1 MSRVRWDW
9 DDECGIGRVGLG
21 GEGVGSKEREVET
34 CGVMKTTNEK
44 SGPLLVGEERACGWH
59 QLAPFMGR
67 LKCFMG
73 MQTEFR
79 AVLGGATAAPVT
91 RTWADFHVKTE
102 VKCAATNMLL

>member
-1 MSRVRWDW
+1 
-9 DDECGIGRVGLG
+9 
-21 GEGVGSKEREVET
+21 
-34 CGVMKTTNEK
+34 
-44 SGPLLVGEERACGWH
+44 
-59 QLAPFMGR
+59 
-67 LKCFMG
+67 MG